1 MNLMMHMKE
10 LLKLCRSRRRRN
22 QITLKFPPLFTEAII
37 MFLLNYHVVHDHTS
51 SIKIEAEFH
60 TSKWAGQMAEQV
72 VGATGFLAC
81 LSLRPV

>member
-1 MNLMMHMKE
+1 
-10 LLKLCRSRRRRN
+10 
-22 QITLKFPPLFTEAII
+22 